1 MQKEGSPV
9 FRISKT
15 ASVSLSLFL
24 TALFGA
30 VLLCAAFLLPG
41 FVRLIASAALRPLG
55 GRDGVLILAAGYAI
69 LLLSLLAAILLFRLL
84 LLVRAGEVFTAPAV
98 ALIRGVSWCAIGI
111 SAVFLLMTWYY
122 LLALVLAFTA
132 VLLGLCLR
140 VVKNVIEEATAIKSE
155 NDLTV

>member
-1 MQKEGSPV
+1 M
-9 FRISKT
+9 FRISKN

-41 FVRLIASAALRPLG
+41 FVRLISPAAQRPLAA
-55 GRDGVLILAAGYAI
+55 RDGALILCAGYAV
-69 LLLSLLAAILLFRLL
+69 LVLAMFAAVLLFRLL

-98 ALIRGVSWCAIGI
+98 ALIRGVSWCAIGV
-111 SAVFLLMTWYY
+111 SAVFLAMTWYY